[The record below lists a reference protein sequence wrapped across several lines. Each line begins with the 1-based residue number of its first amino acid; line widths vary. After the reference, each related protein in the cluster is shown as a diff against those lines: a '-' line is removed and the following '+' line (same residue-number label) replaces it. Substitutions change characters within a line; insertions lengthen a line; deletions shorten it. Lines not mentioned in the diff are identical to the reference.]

1 MRSLY
6 AVRRPLVSDAP
17 TQSLIGTLQHMQ
29 MLPILYTCSTNES
42 ITEFKCSTAS
52 FQFKFKLFR
61 KNIYCNVLLLHNTIF
76 LPEYIFVFQA
86 PFKK

>member
-29 MLPILYTCSTNES
+29 MLPTLYTCSTNES
-42 ITEFKCSTAS
+42 ITEFKCSAPHFNLNS
-52 FQFKFKLFR
+52 NYSVK
-61 KNIYCNVLLLHNTIF
+61 IYNVFIAPQHDF
-76 LPEYIFVFQA
+76 FVRVHFCISKA

>member
-1 MRSLY
+1 MPSLY
-6 AVRRPLVSDAP
+6 DVRRPLVSDAP

-29 MLPILYTCSTNES
+29 MLPTLYTCSTNES
-42 ITEFKCSTAS
+42 ITEFKCSAAS

-61 KNIYCNVLLLHNTIF
+61 KNICIAPQHDF
-76 LPEYIFVFQA
+76 FVRVHFCISKA

>member
-29 MLPILYTCSTNES
+29 MLPTLYTCSTNES
-42 ITEFKCSTAS
+42 ITEFKCSAPHFNLNS
-52 FQFKFKLFR
+52 NYSVK
-61 KNIYCNVLLLHNTIF
+61 IYVLLHNTIF
-76 LPEYIFVFQA
+76 LSEYIFVFQA